1 MNPGKVF
8 SLQVS
13 MTANQISKKDLVYHG
28 KELSS
33 LKKAIYSFNVD
44 VIAILKRRA
53 R

>member
-1 MNPGKVF
+1 
-8 SLQVS
+8 
-13 MTANQISKKDLVYHG
+13 MTAKLNQQKDLVYHG

-33 LKKAIYSFNVD
+33 LKKAIYSFTVD